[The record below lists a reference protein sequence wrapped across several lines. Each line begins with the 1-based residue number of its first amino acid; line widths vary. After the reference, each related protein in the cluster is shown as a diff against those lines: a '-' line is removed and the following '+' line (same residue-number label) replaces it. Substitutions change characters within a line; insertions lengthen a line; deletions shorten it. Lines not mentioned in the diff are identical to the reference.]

1 MVILSTFA
9 LSIAAFVKE
18 HSPIK
23 PESQIQLIEV
33 NDTVN
38 IKTIYVYDTVVQYIE
53 MITLPETVKVD
64 TSAIIRDYLKFALM
78 ESNQDQNDVYE
89 KDSVIE
95 ANKKNIKIIYHTI
108 EEKDTFIKYIEKP
121 DEPAN
126 TNLFKRNKK

>member
-1 MVILSTFA
+1 MSTFSQSA
-9 LSIAAFVKE
+9 KGLHHGVLGAAE
-18 HSPIK
+18 QSGAG
-23 PESQIQLIEV
+23 
-33 NDTVN
+33 
-38 IKTIYVYDTVVQYIE
+38 YDTVVQYIE